1 MTSWCPNKEDL
12 LHLQATCPNI
22 KSLKLLMNDK
32 DIYDFAKIL
41 EEDCIDF
48 DICQL
53 EIHHINPN
61 FVSTGINR
69 LCVTFANSLV
79 SLKLTILDH
88 LSWHSIQI
96 IGEYCHELK
105 IFHLEVWNTIVWS
118 REDETRLT
126 NEKSFPKLEDFKLK
140 CEDYT
145 EPIPEFV
152 IKYFLQSEHS
162 NLNIV
167 QICVHLS
174 WLTDEVF
181 PSLWSIGN
189 LMKYDICLFK
199 LEVA

>member
-1 MTSWCPNKEDL
+1 
-12 LHLQATCPNI
+12 
-22 KSLKLLMNDK
+22 MNDK
-32 DIYDFAKIL
+32 DIYDLAKIL

-48 DICQL
+48 DIGQL
-53 EIHHINPN
+53 EIHHINPD

-105 IFHLEVWNTIVWS
+105 IFHLEVWNTIVSS
-118 REDETRLT
+118 REDETRIT

-189 LMKYDICLFK
+189 LMKYDLFIQIRGG
-199 LEVA
+199 LI